1 MLPHRRPASKKSKH
15 LTIAEF
21 IMTQIET
28 SVKRQEKHGNSF
40 IYQPV
45 WCVSQEAMIHTQ
57 LSSCVYNSTQSL
69 SASQLET
76 QVLNTSTHYN
86 THWKEILYK
95 LNSLDLCVHAIAVIF
110 FLNCYFHTWMVH
122 QSAKS
127 KREVWQTLIEY
138 MSRREKATTQSP
150 LRTCEYDPNALVWGT
165 SGDRRSYC
173 LTWFQV
179 PKEWVKENAL
189 LYLHLQH
196 CFNKA
201 VQLPV

>member
-1 MLPHRRPASKKSKH
+1 VRVLG
-15 LTIAEF
+15 
-21 IMTQIET
+21 
-28 SVKRQEKHGNSF
+28 GNDPYTTEQLCLQLDSISF
-40 IYQPV
+40 
-45 WCVSQEAMIHTQ
+45 
-57 LSSCVYNSTQSL
+57 
-69 SASQLET
+69 
-76 QVLNTSTHYN
+76 
-86 THWKEILYK
+86 
-95 LNSLDLCVHAIAVIF
+95 
-110 FLNCYFHTWMVH
+110 
-122 QSAKS
+122 
-127 KREVWQTLIEY
+127 LIEY
-138 MSRREKATTQSP
+138 MSQREKATTQSP